1 MKLRVVLEPSDE
13 GGFTVYVPSL
23 PGCISE
29 GESEDEA
36 LRNIEEAIALY
47 LEEVE
52 DDMVDR
58 EGVEVRE
65 LVL

>member
-1 MKLRVVLEPSDE
+1 MKLKVVLEESDE

-29 GESEDEA
+29 GDSEEEA
-36 LRNIEEAIALY
+36 LANIREAIALY
-47 LEEVE
+47 LEEV
-52 DDMVDR
+52 DDDAMAGDKSKIL
-58 EGVEVRE
+58 E